1 MGLKQYKLEELI
13 ELVENTNSQGLYGP
27 EDVRGIN
34 NQKEMM
40 MSKADLNG
48 RDLMKF
54 QIVKQGE
61 FVFNHRTSRNGSK
74 FSITY
79 NIDADPHIFTE
90 DYVVFR
96 IKEKFSNIILKE
108 WLYMYFCR
116 PEFDR
121 YVITNSWGS
130 STEFFNWSDLCDVA
144 ISLPSIDQQ
153 RRFVN
158 VYLSLQANLEAY
170 QSKTDDLKLVCD
182 GFMDQLKK
190 TVKKEK
196 IGEYIELYDVRNT
209 EGEYTLK
216 DLKGISIDKE
226 FIESKADMNGVSLYP
241 YIIVKPTYFTFV
253 PVTSRNGGKI
263 TLAYNDTQETYI
275 VSSAYNVFR
284 IINDSKLLPDYLFMF
299 FNRPEFD
306 RYARFN
312 SWGSAREVFTMDDM
326 NDVRIP
332 IPSIEIQRDIVNIHK
347 CFIERKRI
355 AAKLKQMLY
364 DLCPILIRGSLQTTN

>member
-40 MSKADLNG
+40 KSKADLNG
-48 RDLMKF
+48 RDLTKF

-79 NIDADPHIFTE
+79 NIDTNPHIFTE

-96 IKEKFSNIILKE
+96 IKENCSNIILKE

-130 STEFFNWSDLCDVA
+130 STEFFNWSDLCDVT

-182 GFMDQLKK
+182 AYIDRIKTKIKK
-190 TVKKEK
+190 AK
-196 IGEYIELYDVRNT
+196 IGELLTEVDCRNV
-209 EGEYTLK
+209 
-216 DLKGISIDKE
+216 DLAIKSVSGINIDKE
-226 FIESKADMNGVSLYP
+226 FMDSVADTNGLDLKKYKVVHEKEFAFSGMQTGRDESIRIALNSDSNPK
-241 YIIVKPTYFTFV
+241 
-253 PVTSRNGGKI
+253 
-263 TLAYNDTQETYI
+263 I
-275 VSSAYNVFR
+275 VSPAYTVFKVCTGKVLEQY
-284 IINDSKLLPDYLFMF
+284 IMLWF
-299 FNRPEFD
+299 FRKEMD
-306 RYARFN
+306 RYGWFASDGSIRSNLDIERFN
-312 SWGSAREVFTMDDM
+312 E
-326 NDVRIP
+326 
-332 IPSIEIQRDIVNIHK
+332 IEIPLPNVSIQKNIVDIFS
-347 CFIERKRI
+347 CYIERKRI
-355 AAKLKQMLY
+355 AAKLKQTLNE
-364 DLCPILIRGSLQTTN
+364 LCPILIRGSLQTTN

>member
-40 MSKADLNG
+40 KSKADLNG

-96 IKEKFSNIILKE
+96 IKDNCTNIILKE

>member
-40 MSKADLNG
+40 KSKADLNG
-48 RDLMKF
+48 RDLTKF

-79 NIDADPHIFTE
+79 NIDANPHIFTE

-96 IKEKFSNIILKE
+96 IKDNCSNIILKE